1 MLLATSSISAPVFS
15 QIAEMELML
24 LIRCASMELATSFE
38 SSEDQVFMVTILD
51 RGTHDA
57 YTEAR
62 VAAARWPAGVG
73 DEPIITLSGKR
84 RSLIA
89 VPAARNSGLESTSK
103 GWWGR
108 WTFSC
113 GETN

>member
-15 QIAEMELML
+15 HIAEMELML

-38 SSEDQVFMVTILD
+38 SSDDQVLTVTILD

-62 VAAARWPAGVG
+62 VAAAR
-73 DEPIITLSGKR
+73 
-84 RSLIA
+84 
-89 VPAARNSGLESTSK
+89 
-103 GWWGR
+103 
-108 WTFSC
+108 
-113 GETN
+113 